1 MQAYQREISRELS
14 SFLLLSLSSSSDWSA
29 QQPEGTD
36 TSQNLCRL
44 SINLTPSLDSPSCQM
59 GCCSSAATS
68 VLAQR
73 VVLLCYVQWSLTN
86 FSLSKYFPAAHHCS
100 CCANGHV
107 PSGKGKLHLFC
118 WAFFL
123 PKLFPTCEHLSSTG
137 QASSH
142 HSTTNTSEKATRGSF
157 WLPFLRFPSEI
168 SRASPF
174 PLWGTA
180 VTML

>member
-1 MQAYQREISRELS
+1 MQTYQREISRELS

-36 TSQNLCRL
+36 TSQNMCRL

-68 VLAQR
+68 VLAWR
-73 VVLLCYVQWSLTN
+73 VVSLCYVLWYLTN
-86 FSLSKYFPAAHHCS
+86 FSQWACFLAAHHSS
-100 CCANGHV
+100 CCANGQV
-107 PSGKGKLHLFC
+107 PSGKGKFHLFC

-123 PKLFPTCEHLSSTG
+123 PKLFPSCEHLSSTG

-142 HSTTNTSEKATRGSF
+142 PLNHKYFRKSNTRQLLTSLS
-157 WLPFLRFPSEI
+157 
-168 SRASPF
+168 
-174 PLWGTA
+174 
-180 VTML
+180 